1 MAIGIAELILLG
13 LIVEWAARKIKLPG
27 LVGLLIL
34 GVVMGPHF
42 FNQINP
48 ETRSVAADWR
58 MIALVVILL
67 RAGLEMSKE
76 ALARVGFRAALMS
89 FVPCILEVAA
99 VALFAPML
107 LGITRLEAAMLGAV
121 LGAVSPAVV
130 VPLMIKFIE
139 ERRGEDKGA
148 PTLILAGASCD
159 DAVAILLC
167 SSFISMYIGSGVSIA
182 QQAAH
187 LPISII
193 TGICAGIA
201 AGAVFCRFFE
211 KFNPRATKRVLI
223 LLGVSVLILSL
234 QRYIERFFP
243 FASLLAIMTM
253 GFIILEK
260 REHFAHEL
268 SSKLGKIWVFAQLLL
283 FIFVGAEVNV
293 PVALKA
299 GLAGAAVIGIGLI
312 GRSIAVQIC
321 MLGSGF
327 NAKERVFLGV
337 SYLPKATVQAAIGA
351 APLAAMKAGNMDTGP
366 GEIILA
372 VAAMSILLTAPLG
385 SIAISWAGR
394 NLLTVSEKAPQD
406 SPARSAA
413 LESR

>member
-89 FVPCILEVAA
+89 FVPCIFEVAA

>member
-13 LIVEWAARKIKLPG
+13 LIVEWAVRKIKLPG

-34 GVVMGPHF
+34 GVAMGPHF

-76 ALARVGFRAALMS
+76 ALARVGFRAALMA
-89 FVPCILEVAA
+89 FVPCIFEVAA
-99 VALFAPML
+99 VTLFAPML

-121 LGAVSPAVV
+121 LGAVSPAVI
-130 VPLMIKFIE
+130 VPLMIRFIQE
-139 ERRGEDKGA
+139 GRGDDKGA

-167 SSFISMYIGSGVSIA
+167 GSFISMYTGAGVSIA
-182 QQAAH
+182 KQAAH

-201 AGAVFCRFFE
+201 AGVLFCRFFE

-223 LLGVSVLILSL
+223 LLGVSVIILSF
-234 QRYIERFFP
+234 QRYIERYFP

-283 FIFVGAEVNV
+283 FIFVGTEVNV

-385 SIAISWAGR
+385 SVAISWAGR
-394 NLLTVSEKAPQD
+394 NLLTVSEKPPND

-413 LESR
+413 MESR